1 MNSKFAEDAMDVMRS
16 DTADNSSPDLV
27 LAERLGEAELQHT
40 ADVHLRADLLERL
53 FMPVTYGSCNA
64 ALHLLLLL
72 VGPAAYHFRKEG
84 KTVLPDDLAHLTEA
98 PEQRQAVSMLVSSG
112 RAEDLIDMVRGGRL
126 TLLLEG
132 MQERGLRVPEPWGG
146 WKGRWRSC
154 MPSSRSV
161 SRPPRTMS
169 MRSSARPLETSM
181 LTAWRCSGASVM
193 CARSSGSTVF
203 PSLRK
208 W

>member
-1 MNSKFAEDAMDVMRS
+1 MEFMRS

-40 ADVHLRADLLERL
+40 ADVHLRADLVERL

-132 MQERGLRVPEPWGG
+132 MQERGLQVPEPRGG
-146 WKGRWRSC
+146 WKGRWRRADGKALC
-154 MPSSRSV
+154 IGERFMKSRYFRELV
-161 SRPPRTMS
+161 RRFAAVWPWA
-169 MRSSARPLETSM
+169 AR
-181 LTAWRCSGASVM
+181 GV
-193 CARSSGSTVF
+193 
-203 PSLRK
+203 
-208 W
+208 